1 MVAVKSP
8 RYLCAMENVIRMPR
22 NEPMPDPST
31 AWAAVE
37 KRDSRFDGHFVY
49 GVASTGVFCRP
60 SCPSRRPRRAGV
72 SFFSSPEEAERAGFR
87 ACRRCRPKAAG
98 PTDPERSV
106 ERARTWLEAHLDEPV
121 TLAELGE
128 AVGLSPW
135 YLQRTFKR
143 LTGLTP
149 KEYASARRLE
159 RLKAQLKKGD
169 DVTTA
174 TYEAGYGSGSR
185 VYEQSDARLGMTP
198 ATYRRGGK
206 GTAIRY
212 HIADSPVGRML
223 VGATERGICAVTF
236 GSSDAELEAGLRQ
249 EYPNAILE
257 PREDEDLRL
266 WTSAILHHLAG
277 EEDAPRLALPLDVR
291 ATAFQWRVWK
301 ALQEIPRG
309 ETRSYGEVAAALGQ
323 PSAARAVAQACA
335 SNRVALAVPCHRVIR
350 GDGVSGGYRWGEQ
363 RKRRLLELEQGRRPD
378 IH

>member
-1 MVAVKSP
+1 
-8 RYLCAMENVIRMPR
+8 MENVMKNQEI
-22 NEPMPDPST
+22 DPT
-31 AWAAVE
+31 QAWNAVE
-37 KRDSRFDGHFVY
+37 GRDSRFDGRFVY
-49 GVASTGVFCRP
+49 AVSSTGIYCRP
-60 SCPSRRPRRAGV
+60 SCPSRRPNRRSV
-72 SFFSSPEEAERAGFR
+72 SFFGGPEDAERAGYR

-106 ERARTWLEAHLDEPV
+106 ERARAWLDAHLDEPV

-159 RLKAQLKKGD
+159 RLKTQLKKGD

-198 ATYRRGGK
+198 ATYRRGGQ
-206 GTAIRY
+206 GTTIRY
-212 HIADSPVGRML
+212 RLADSPLGRML
-223 VGATERGICAVTF
+223 VGATDRGVCSVTF
-236 GSSDAELEAGLRQ
+236 GSSDAELESALQ
-249 EYPNAILE
+249 KEYPNARIERGDDRKLE
-257 PREDEDLRL
+257 E
-266 WTSAILHHLAG
+266 WTSAIVHHLEG
-277 EEDAPRLALPLDVR
+277 DDPRLVLPLDVR

-309 ETRSYGEVAAALGQ
+309 ETRSYGEIAASLGK
-323 PSAARAVAQACA
+323 PSAARAVARACA
-335 SNRVALAVPCHRVIR
+335 SNRVALAVPCHRAIR
-350 GDGVSGGYRWGEQ
+350 GDGDTGGYRWGEE
-363 RKRRLLELEQGRRPD
+363 RKRRLLELESRSR
-378 IH
+378 